1 MDDVRRYKML
11 KPIGFISKITDK
23 EGIVRESVIYYDKR
37 DNAPI
42 MKWRI
47 PKSECKPENKKI
59 PSILVL
65 EYPKKGFH
73 AHFYT
78 DSSTNEIHADIKNE
92 KKNLRKPIEFNLNV
106 LRNKIMKKKGL

>member
-1 MDDVRRYKML
+1 MI

-23 EGIVRESVIYYDKR
+23 EGVVHELVIYYNKR
-37 DNAPI
+37 DKAPI

-73 AHFYT
+73 THFYT
-78 DSSTNEIHADIKNE
+78 DSSTNEIHANIKNE
-92 KKNLRKPIEFNLNV
+92 ENGLRKPIESNLNA
-106 LRNKIMKKKGL
+106 LRTKIMKEKGL